1 MQTED
6 RTCEQYFQEVSRTQ
20 MPRNADEERA
30 LFERYLSDRDAQARQ
45 QLIEGGLRFVIKTAR
60 QYHHGDTEFLKTL
73 IQAGNV
79 GLLIAVDRYRPWVI
93 RCEHCHKQC
102 YVATPHRQR
111 CSDCGY
117 ALSARRAQH
126 FTTRF
131 LTYAAWWISESI
143 RAELYSASVV
153 YVPPYKQKAHY
164 RDRRI
169 GREAGFAY
177 VPYDTNDDS
186 SHAVISTSNDVA
198 VTNTDAHNL
207 IYDQLRALPDRQAF
221 VLIAYFGLREE
232 AKTLKEISRR
242 LGVSSERIRQ
252 IKVRALEELR
262 DRLERRRLRS
272 ADDALVN

>member
-20 MPRNADEERA
+20 MPRNADEERQ
-30 LFERYLSDRDAQARQ
+30 LFERYQAGDARARQ
-45 QLIEGGLRFVIKTAR
+45 RLVEGGLRFVIKTAR
-60 QYHHGDTEFLKTL
+60 QYHHGDMEFLKTL

-79 GLLIAVDRYRPWVI
+79 GLLIAVDRYCPWVI
-93 RCEHCHKQC
+93 RCQSCDRLR
-102 YVATPHRQR
+102 YVATPRSQR
-111 CSDCGY
+111 CPECGRSLD
-117 ALSARRAQH
+117 AQAAQH

-143 RAELYSASVV
+143 RTELYSASTV
-153 YVPPYKQKAHY
+153 YVPPYRQKAHH
-164 RDRRI
+164 RTRKA
-169 GREAGFAY
+169 GGEAGFAY
-177 VPYDTNDDS
+177 VPYDTAYDDTR
-186 SHAVISTSNDVA
+186 AVASVSEDDNIVNA
-198 VTNTDAHNL
+198 DARGL
-207 IYDQLRALPDRQAF
+207 IYSQLRELPDRQAF

-232 AKTLKEISRR
+232 AKTLKDISRR